1 MYGGHLT
8 APAELYARSELS
20 EHARCTKRKK
30 ISSLYV
36 RSLSDPTVGAT
47 LSRHVKSFVS
57 LLLVY

>member
-36 RSLSDPTVGAT
+36 RSLSDPAT
-47 LSRHVKSFVS
+47 LGRHVKSFVS
-57 LLLVY
+57 LLLVYRD